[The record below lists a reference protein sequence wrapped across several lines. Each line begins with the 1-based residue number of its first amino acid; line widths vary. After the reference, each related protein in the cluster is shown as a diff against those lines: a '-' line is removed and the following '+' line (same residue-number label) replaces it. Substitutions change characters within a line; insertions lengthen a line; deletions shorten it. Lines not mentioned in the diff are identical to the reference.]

1 MKAISNSDHAQALEG
16 DLTGATIKHL
26 TGAGL
31 SVLPIPLCS
40 LPEQQEIV
48 RLLDAQFEVIEQN
61 EREID
66 AALKRSEALR
76 QSILKKAFTG
86 QLVPQDPTDEPASA
100 LLERIREERSN
111 DLAKPARKRAPMKTR
126 P

>member
-1 MKAISNSDHAQALEG
+1 MEEAAY
-16 DLTGATIKHL
+16 
-26 TGAGL
+26 GAGKPGL
-31 SVLPIPLCS
+31 NLTNLRELRVPLCS

-48 RLLDAQFEVIEQN
+48 RLIDEQFEVIEQN

-86 QLVPQDPTDEPASA
+86 QLVPQDPTDEPAST
-100 LLERIREERSN
+100 LLARIRGERE
-111 DLAKPARKRAPMKTR
+111 LADRSPGRKSVRKRAKAQ
-126 P
+126 

>member
-1 MKAISNSDHAQALEG
+1 MSLIQ
-16 DLTGATIKHL
+16 
-26 TGAGL
+26 AGL
-31 SVLPIPLCS
+31 WRYDQIPIFLFRLSVSKVQRLPVPLCS

-48 RLLDAQFEVIEQN
+48 RLLDEQFEVIEQN

-100 LLERIREERSN
+100 LLERIREERASI
-111 DLAKPARKRAPMKTR
+111 KPTSSRKRAASR
-126 P
+126 R